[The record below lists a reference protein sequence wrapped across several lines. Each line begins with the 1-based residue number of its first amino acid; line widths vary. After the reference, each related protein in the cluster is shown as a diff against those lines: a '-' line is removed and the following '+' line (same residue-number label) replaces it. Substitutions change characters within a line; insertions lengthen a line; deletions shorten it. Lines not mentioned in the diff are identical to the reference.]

1 MNMGLKIKKIT
12 KFLIIFVLL
21 LLTSFSP
28 HRIILADDLYIG
40 VASNFIVPMNY
51 IKKDFENKHQ
61 GKIFISSGS
70 SGSLYSQII
79 NGAPLDI
86 FMSGDQ
92 KLPKKLEKNE
102 KGIKGTLFTYA
113 IGKIQLFTTNSVFF
127 NKKFPDILKSN
138 NVQYIGIGN
147 PLNVPYGLAAK
158 EVLQSLGIFKKTSS
172 KLILSKNI
180 NQVFLMSY
188 FGNLDLAFVAK
199 SDVINHNKKGRVW
212 NIPENLYSP
221 IKQDVIL
228 LKHGIKKRK
237 ARLFL
242 KFLSSHLI
250 REKVK
255 EFGYVMD

>member
-1 MNMGLKIKKIT
+1 MNMYFIGKNIIKSSSIY
-12 KFLIIFVLL
+12 VLF
-21 LLTSFSP
+21 LLTIIIP
-28 HRIILADDLYIG
+28 HRVVLADDLYIG

-51 IKKDFENKHQ
+51 IKRDFENKHQ

-86 FMSGDQ
+86 FLSGDQ
-92 KLPKKLEKNE
+92 KLPIKLEKSS
-102 KGIKGTLFTYA
+102 KGVKGTRFTYA
-113 IGKIQLFTTNSVFF
+113 IGKIQLFTTKSVFF
-127 NKKFPDILKSN
+127 NKKFPDIINSN
-138 NVQYIGIGN
+138 KVQYIGIGN

-158 EVLQSLGIFKKTSS
+158 EVLLSLGLYKKISS
-172 KLILSKNI
+172 KLILSKNV

-212 NIPENLYSP
+212 NIPKNFYSP

-228 LKHGIKKRK
+228 LEHGRKKRNAK
-237 ARLFL
+237 LFL
-242 KFLSSHLI
+242 KFLSSNLI
-250 REKVK
+250 REKIK
-255 EFGYVMD
+255 EFGYMMD

>member
-1 MNMGLKIKKIT
+1 MNMCFVGKNIIKSLSIY
-12 KFLIIFVLL
+12 VLL
-21 LLTSFSP
+21 LLIIIIP
-28 HRIILADDLYIG
+28 HRFVLADDLYIG

-51 IKKDFENKHQ
+51 IKRDFESKHQ

-86 FMSGDQ
+86 FLSGDQ
-92 KLPKKLEKNE
+92 KLPIKLEKNS
-102 KGIKGTLFTYA
+102 KGVKGTRFTYA
-113 IGKIQLFTTNSVFF
+113 IGKIQLFTTNTVFF
-127 NKKFPDILKSN
+127 NKKFPDIINSN
-138 NVQYIGIGN
+138 KVQYIGIGN

-158 EVLQSLGIFKKTSS
+158 EVLQSLGLYKKISS

-212 NIPENLYSP
+212 NIPENFYSR

-228 LKHGIKKRK
+228 LEHGRKKRSAK
-237 ARLFL
+237 LFL
-242 KFLSSHLI
+242 KFLSSKLI
-250 REKVK
+250 REKIR
-255 EFGYVMD
+255 EFGYMMD